1 MLRALKNLDW
11 ILIVSAVLLVCF
23 GLLSIYSSSLGKGDF
38 LNFKKQLIFA
48 GLGFLLLF
56 FVLFFGLSDLKN

>member
-38 LNFKKQLIFA
+38 LKTAYFRRTWFSAFI
-48 GLGFLLLF
+48 